1 MAKMVRIVRK
11 KDRLR
16 EKLAAVVPEIE
27 AEIAKATAQGADEV
41 AQMAKRLAP
50 VAEVQPERRP
60 GEYADSIHARR
71 LRDDEVRSTVRG
83 FFGGEKAAHAVGTMT
98 WGIFAKWYWLWIEFG
113 TKNGVSARPHMLP
126 AYRSLR
132 RRVKTRISRAMGKA
146 IKRVANK

>member
-27 AEIAKATAQGADEV
+27 AEIAKATAQGADEI
-41 AQMAKRLAP
+41 AEMAKRLAP

-71 LRDDEVRSTVRG
+71 LRDDEVPTRG
-83 FFGGEKAAHAVGTMT
+83 KNRVAGGTLA
-98 WGIFAKWYWLWIEFG
+98 WGVFARWYWLWIEFG
-113 TKNGVSARPHMLP
+113 TKSGVRARPHLLP
-126 AYRSLR
+126 SYRALR
-132 RRVKTRISRAMGKA
+132 RRVMTRISRAMGKA
-146 IKRVANK
+146 IKKVANK